1 MTIALI
7 SHPDCTLHDMGEGH
21 PEQPARV
28 QVIQSALARY
38 PFQQPVQFYEAT
50 PATREQLILA
60 HDTDYVDYLFK
71 IAPREGVVGL
81 DPDTWM
87 NVHTLRAALLAAGA
101 GVMAVDLVMSDQA
114 RVAFC
119 NVRPPGHHAE
129 VATAMGFCFFNNI
142 AVAVRHALST
152 YQLERIAIIDF
163 DVHHGNGTQAIF
175 QNDERVMLCSSFQH
189 PFYPGYQPSM
199 DNQHMLNLP
208 LPPGTGGEA
217 YRRAVEAAWFAKLTK
232 FQPQLVCFSAG
243 FDAHQQD
250 PLAQLN
256 LTVDDYDWITREV
269 MALTRAS
276 AKGRAISMLEGGYDL
291 AALATCVPVHVTAMA
306 AI

>member
-28 QVIQSALARY
+28 QVIQSALEHY
-38 PFQQPVQFYEAT
+38 QFHEPVHFYQST
-50 PATREQLILA
+50 LATRDQLVLA
-60 HDTDYVDYLFK
+60 HDPDYVDYLFK
-71 IAPREGVVGL
+71 IAPQTGVVAL

-87 NVHTLRAALLAAGA
+87 NTHTLRAALLAAGS
-101 GVMAVDLVMSDQA
+101 GVMAVDLVMSNQA

-189 PFYPGYQPSM
+189 PFYPGYQSAM
-199 DNQHMLNLP
+199 DNQHILTLP
-208 LPPGTGGEA
+208 LPAGTDGES
-217 YRRAVEAAWFAKLTK
+217 YRRAVAAAWFAKLAD
-232 FQPQLVCFSAG
+232 FQPQLVFFSAG
-243 FDAHQQD
+243 FDAHQHD

-256 LTVDDYDWITREV
+256 LTVDDYHWITREV

-276 AKGRAISMLEGGYDL
+276 AMGKAISMLEGGYDL
-291 AALATCVPVHVTAMA
+291 AALATCVPVHVAAMA
-306 AI
+306 AT